1 MNPKINKIT
10 EEIEKVRTKIT
21 TYQARLR
28 DLEHQ
33 KTELENA
40 DIVAMIRGINISPNE
55 FSEFVRMFK
64 EQQNCAVPDIPSP
77 KTETEEDLMIEN

>member
-1 MNPKINKIT
+1 MNPKIAKIT
-10 EEIEKVRTKIT
+10 DEIEKVRTKIT

-40 DIVAMIRGINISPNE
+40 DIVAMVRGINISPNE
-55 FSEFVRMFK
+55 FSEF
-64 EQQNCAVPDIPSP
+64 CAYIKGTAQFCCS
-77 KTETEEDLMIEN
+77 